1 MKKVCVLFI
10 TFMAVFLMNG
20 CNDQPTIKW
29 EEKLIIEKLTK
40 TEGQYEKINEITD
53 KKEIKKVLTFFKKAE
68 WISASDKST
77 YPKIK
82 MNDYYGLWV
91 MSDNALKVRIGSLNQ
106 NTVLSKKD
114 SNELY
119 QLITGEKL
127 SE

>member
-1 MKKVCVLFI
+1 
-10 TFMAVFLMNG
+10 MAVFLMSG
-20 CNDQPTIKW
+20 CNDQPTIKS

-53 KKEIKKVLTFFKKAE
+53 KKEIEKVLTIFKKAE

-82 MNDYYGLWV
+82 MNDNYRLWIT
-91 MSDNALKVRIGSLNQ
+91 SDNALKVRIGSLNQ
-106 NTVLSKKD
+106 NTILSKKD

-119 QLITGEKL
+119 QLIIGEKL

>member
-1 MKKVCVLFI
+1 MKKVSVLFI
-10 TFMAVFLMNG
+10 TFFAVFLMSG
-20 CNDQPTIKW
+20 CNNQPTIKS
-29 EEKLIIEKLTK
+29 EEKLVIEQLTK
-40 TEGQYEKINEITD
+40 TEGQYEQINEITD
-53 KKEIKKVLTFFKKAE
+53 KKEIKKVLAFFKKAE

-91 MSDNALKVRIGSLNQ
+91 MSDNALKVRIDSLNQ

-119 QLITGEKL
+119 QLIIGEKL